1 MSEIGPGMGIA
12 GEGCEFRGEGA
23 CDGRWI
29 DQPLKL
35 ERFQPAEA
43 VADDHTA
50 PGRSGAVSA
59 AAMEGRAEEQHGV
72 SGPDLRH
79 DRERLGQIAGILV
92 VVAARPQPRSE
103 EHTSELQSLMR
114 ISYAVFCLKNKK

>member
-1 MSEIGPGMGIA
+1 MLGNFVAEQHRRALSLDVAEIRPVLGIA
-12 GEGCEFRGEGA
+12 DEGCEFRREGA
-23 CDGRWI
+23 RDGRWI
-29 DQPLKL
+29 DQPLQL

-79 DRERLGQIAGILV
+79 ASERLGERKSTRLHSSNYCT
-92 VVAARPQPRSE
+92 AR
-103 EHTSELQSLMR
+103 L
-114 ISYAVFCLKNKK
+114 